1 MSKLKSHQIYLKM
14 CALVNLKALLIW
26 SDFERI
32 HYLCTPPSP
41 GIIKKII
48 GFQQKDFLLITVL
61 AKGSILDVWQ
71 GSEYTNEH
79 GCKILAKWSLM
90 ITGKHKNKGVYWY
103 EKSYALST
111 YSRLHCIQFPLFD
124 FSSTRIVFS
133 FSSLHFMIHSVGAA
147 IVKNKCCVFLESTLN
162 GFCFIGNAL
171 SVSSNSYHLRRI

>member
-1 MSKLKSHQIYLKM
+1 M

-32 HYLCTPPSP
+32 HYLRTPPSP
-41 GIIKKII
+41 DIIKKII
-48 GFQQKDFLLITVL
+48 GFQQKDFFLITVH

-133 FSSLHFMIHSVGAA
+133 FSSLHFIIHSVGAA